1 MKYILFSTCLFLSIF
16 VSTNV
21 FSSNDWLEDAFD
33 QSHNQEY
40 SVQADARDL
49 FDTQIDAIWSIA
61 EWEVQLNDSIFVRA
75 TRFMMQAVVVL
86 AIPMMIFAALKLIFS
101 LWDEA
106 KLKESLKQIWYVAW
120 WVILAL
126 MSVMIIFFIT
136 ALTRSN
142 IGAI

>member
-49 FDTQIDAIWSIA
+49 FDTQIDAI
-61 EWEVQLNDSIFVRA
+61 
-75 TRFMMQAVVVL
+75 
-86 AIPMMIFAALKLIFS
+86 
-101 LWDEA
+101 
-106 KLKESLKQIWYVAW
+106 
-120 WVILAL
+120 
-126 MSVMIIFFIT
+126 
-136 ALTRSN
+136 
-142 IGAI
+142 